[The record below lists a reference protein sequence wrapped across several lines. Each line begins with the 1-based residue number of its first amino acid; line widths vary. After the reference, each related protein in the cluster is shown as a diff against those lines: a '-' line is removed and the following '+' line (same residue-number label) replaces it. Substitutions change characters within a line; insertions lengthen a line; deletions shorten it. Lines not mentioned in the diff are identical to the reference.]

1 MFPRHI
7 MCNNSS
13 IQAAPRNRY
22 GAYEGNA
29 LVQGSGKLILL
40 KKMLA
45 KLKETGHRVLIFS
58 QMRIMLDLLEVRTFN
73 SF

>member
-1 MFPRHI
+1 
-7 MCNNSS
+7 MCNGCS

-58 QMRIMLDLLEVRTFN
+58 QMRIMLDLLEVCTLD
-73 SF
+73 SFLLT